1 MNDNANQIYFQVY
14 FQVVNSIS
22 FQLSSW
28 NIFLYFDLLSCY
40 KRQKKQS
47 HIYKKQEV
55 KPNRSSDMST
65 KSQDKKK
72 NKDWARRW
80 RKEEIEKF
88 AEILS
93 EPSNK
98 GLSTKIFHHT

>member
-1 MNDNANQIYFQVY
+1 MKD
-14 FQVVNSIS
+14 
-22 FQLSSW
+22 
-28 NIFLYFDLLSCY
+28 
-40 KRQKKQS
+40 KKQT

-55 KPNRSSDMST
+55 KTNRPSEMST

-72 NKDWARRW
+72 DKDCARRW
-80 RKEEIEKF
+80 RKEEVERF

-98 GLSTKIFHHT
+98 GLSTKNFCRT

>member
-1 MNDNANQIYFQVY
+1 MLD
-14 FQVVNSIS
+14 
-22 FQLSSW
+22 
-28 NIFLYFDLLSCY
+28 

-55 KPNRSSDMST
+55 KTNRPSEMSK

-72 NKDWARRW
+72 NKDCGRRW
-80 RKEEIEKF
+80 RKEEVEKF
-88 AEILS
+88 EEILS

-98 GLSTKIFHHT
+98 GLPTKNFRRA